1 MSGPNSRK
9 HPDGFH
15 TFRDDHDTSFKAVM
29 VDAWYQGKAARW
41 QTVQGEWGEG
51 DCLGTVRKGHYPVRM
66 LSVSEVD
73 VRCGH
78 PHDKLIP
85 MRDLKHIELRE
96 Q

>member
-1 MSGPNSRK
+1 M
-9 HPDGFH
+9 
-15 TFRDDHDTSFKAVM
+15 
-29 VDAWYQGKAARW
+29 
-41 QTVQGEWGEG
+41 QGEWGEG
-51 DCLGTVRKGHYPVRM
+51 DCLGTVRKGHYPVRY
-66 LSVSEVD
+66 LRVSEVD